1 MAASLYCHLAL
12 VQYSSRCPFLYSPEF
27 IHSPVVTMGL
37 DEFVNETRY
46 ESASIDTDLAS
57 IADDVWPDMW
67 MGNKAPKYRQMVLR
81 QFLERNGL
89 PPRRTEGHSFSQN
102 ETRLLRAWGDVS
114 EVADVSENTIRKCVL
129 RMYDGDEISSED
141 EDSDAP
147 TLPDQFL
154 NDLEVIEEKWEK
166 EK

>member
-1 MAASLYCHLAL
+1 
-12 VQYSSRCPFLYSPEF
+12 
-27 IHSPVVTMGL
+27 MGL
-37 DEFVNETRY
+37 DEFINETRY

-67 MGNKAPKYRQMVLR
+67 IGNKAPKYRQMVLR
-81 QFLERNGL
+81 QFLERNGF
-89 PPRRTEGHSFSQN
+89 PPRRTGGHSFSRN
-102 ETRLLRAWGDVS
+102 ETRLLRAWGDVA

-129 RMYDGDEISSED
+129 RMYDGDDISSED

-154 NDLEVIEEKWEK
+154 NDLEAIEEKWEK
-166 EK
+166 NR

>member
-1 MAASLYCHLAL
+1 
-12 VQYSSRCPFLYSPEF
+12 
-27 IHSPVVTMGL
+27 MGL
-37 DEFVNETRY
+37 DEFINETKY

-67 MGNKAPKYRQMVLR
+67 IGNKAPKYRQMVLR

-89 PPRRTEGHSFSQN
+89 PPRRTEGHSFSRN
-102 ETRLLRAWGDVS
+102 ETRLLRAWGDVA

-129 RMYDGDEISSED
+129 RMYDGDDISSED

-154 NDLEVIEEKWEK
+154 NDLEAIEEKW
-166 EK
+166 